1 MSLLR
6 TWSENLSANSDYH
19 IVVAF
24 PSWWL
29 ILSGLFFVVNAAFFV
44 VLIVVLLKVLEVNKE
59 LKPKV
64 DRISDRLDSIS
75 EKVDDI
81 ASSVQSTV
89 KNVGEKTSTGADSLA
104 MIAQLGSANFGRY
117 APALATLGTVV
128 KAVQMLKA
136 AGIKFP
142 SMPRRRKRSK

>member
-1 MSLLR
+1 M
-6 TWSENLSANSDYH
+6 E
-19 IVVAF
+19 I

-29 ILSGLFFVVNAAFFV
+29 AISGLFFVVNAVFFV
-44 VLIVVLLKVLEVNKE
+44 VLIIALLKVLELSKE

-75 EKVDDI
+75 AKVDDI
-81 ASSVQSTV
+81 ATNVQSTV

-128 KAVQMLKA
+128 KAVQMLRA
-136 AGIKFP
+136 SGIKFP
-142 SMPRRRKRSK
+142 TVARRKRRNS